1 MGLLNAASAAISV
14 ALTGFVYLYVCLK
27 SWAGAF
33 GIGAVI
39 QICRLRE
46 AARRPRFL
54 HTVHSGM
61 CANASFLKWYL
72 TFSTFRTA
80 CIKAASRLKNV
91 RITDMKLSSAMPQL
105 SVSRFE
111 TYALK
116 DVSLI
121 FQTGERFAVVG
132 MNGSGKTTFIRL
144 LCRLYD
150 PTEGEILL
158 NGVNIQKMTILNT
171 FQFFLFQL
179 SFRILS
185 YLLFRLR
192 RMWRRN

>member
-1 MGLLNAASAAISV
+1 
-14 ALTGFVYLYVCLK
+14 
-27 SWAGAF
+27 
-33 GIGAVI
+33 
-39 QICRLRE
+39 
-46 AARRPRFL
+46 
-54 HTVHSGM
+54 
-61 CANASFLKWYL
+61 
-72 TFSTFRTA
+72 
-80 CIKAASRLKNV
+80 
-91 RITDMKLSSAMPQL
+91 MPQL